1 MECDRRP
8 DSPCAE
14 SSACGPEAEVAGGW
28 TDWAAAWMTSGALL
42 AGIVAARLLLSRPWR
57 AMPGWFW
64 WSVRII
70 CSPSGLSSLWT
81 WVILILRAVRG
92 LRTLFWW
99 STRACFF
106 VVAVISRLRW
116 LPDLFRA
123 ISGSVNSAKQ
133 LFVSLMK
140 LSQKIPGPST
150 LKTIKEQKTGCPVA
164 GPSFKDSGLRLV
176 LAGPHR
182 ESRRVVTETLLGF
195 SLTAKGRVA
204 HDAHECKIW
213 RMEVD
218 GREVTVVDTPDL
230 LGSSLSTIQRAREAL
245 RSLQLTR
252 PGPHAFLLVLS
263 DLGSAAEAL
272 HNLVRL
278 VGDGALNHV
287 LLVFAW
293 TEPSSSTPAQLS
305 REDVERLTEVLS
317 VCGQRAEIIDCQAD
331 SRKALGQRLLGR
343 VVEMRL
349 RRGHYTHELQRREE
363 LIRAELLA
371 DMANALAYKL

>member
-1 MECDRRP
+1 
-8 DSPCAE
+8 
-14 SSACGPEAEVAGGW
+14 
-28 TDWAAAWMTSGALL
+28 MTSGALL

-81 WVILILRAVRG
+81 WVILILRAVRGLCSGPGFVIFNGDKGFVKNPIYVTFSG